1 MGLVSGV
8 DRRDVANDV
17 VGAVAV
23 DEDMVGTQVEVGQI
37 VGDPQQREVDEPVG
51 EQVDRPAI
59 VVFHPAVRGDRR
71 VGLGAQVDAAQ
82 GQREGSV
89 DDEDRLAVLEGQPCA
104 GRAEPRGRRFTG
116 GHELVGVD
124 VVVDRQ
130 VTREVVRDFG
140 PELLRGP

>member
-1 MGLVSGV
+1 MGLVSRV

-23 DEDMVGTQVEVGQI
+23 DEHVVGTQVEVGQI

-51 EQVDRPAI
+51 EQVDRPAVI
-59 VVFHPAVRGDRR
+59 VFHPAVRGARR

-82 GQREGSV
+82 GQRERAV
-89 DDEDRLAVLEGQPCA
+89 DDEDRLAVLEGQPRA
-104 GRAEPRGRRFTG
+104 GRAEPRGRGFAG
-116 GHELVGVD
+116 DHELVGVD

-130 VTREVVRDFG
+130 VTREVVRDLW